1 MARRQRRDQ
10 PYTKKMANL
19 WKKSGKTLSTIR
31 ITYGS
36 GRLIPTSQ
44 NKNTMKKIIATM
56 ALAILAF
63 APAAMAEEVAYVAGM
78 TGVV

>member
-1 MARRQRRDQ
+1 MAPGAAWRPTLHEKDGEFVEKFWQDIVHHT
-10 PYTKKMANL
+10 YNLMAGLSN
-19 WKKSGKTLSTIR
+19 SGL
-31 ITYGS
+31 
-36 GRLIPTSQ
+36 P
-44 NKNTMKKIIATM
+44 NENTMKKIIATM